1 MSRCLGSKISGSL
14 QTFDMYDFPV
24 HDGTQE
30 QNGSRYLRR
39 STIKMAVSVNNDFW
53 DPENLQL
60 W

>member
-39 STIKMAVSVNNDFW
+39 STIKMAVSVNKNF
-53 DPENLQL
+53 
-60 W
+60 